1 MTQHLVVV
9 TGGSSGIGRALL
21 EACPWSDAR
30 RIDVSRRGAPGF
42 THFRAD
48 LSNPSDWPGVAEF
61 FRRELA
67 GFEGERAVLFH
78 SAGTLTPM
86 GFAGE
91 VDPEAYTRG
100 VLLNSA
106 APQVLGDAFLRA
118 SAGTEARCE
127 LVMIGSG
134 AANNPYAGWSA
145 YCAGKAAGDHWVRTA
160 AVEQDRRGGRV
171 RLLSVAPGVVATPM
185 QEEIRATAE
194 HDFPDVERFVAMH
207 REGALRDPKIVAG
220 ELWALLEG
228 DLASGSVLDLRRE

>member
-1 MTQHLVVV
+1 
-9 TGGSSGIGRALL
+9 
-21 EACPWSDAR
+21 
-30 RIDVSRRGAPGF
+30 
-42 THFRAD
+42 
-48 LSNPSDWPGVAEF
+48 
-61 FRRELA
+61 
-67 GFEGERAVLFH
+67 
-78 SAGTLTPM
+78 M

-91 VDPEAYTRG
+91 VDPEAYTRS

-118 SAGTEARCE
+118 SARTEARCE

-145 YCAGKAAGDHWVRTA
+145 YCAGKAAADHWVRTA

-194 HDFPDVERFVAMH
+194 RDFPDVERFVAME
-207 REGALRDPKIVAG
+207 REGALRDPKVVAE
-220 ELWALLEG
+220 ELWALLDE
-228 DLASGSVLDLRRE
+228 DLANGSVLDLRRD